1 MAVGKTTP
9 VSSRY
14 SILIPDETRLRLF
27 EYEAAIRAGTI
38 RPGARLAGVLK
49 DENDFLTALLR
60 TKPPLIFAESA
71 VAGDGSDWNL
81 TELGLLGDISV
92 AMDVTI
98 FDDGRHNDPEVHAE
112 PFEGGL
118 VFVPGA
124 LLRSG
129 GPGKPADWDEVVDVQ
144 GQIDHD
150 AYDALYARRLL
161 PGFRWIEKRAQ
172 ECGQRA
178 MVIVP
183 GLGCG
188 QFAGPFQGRLGVH
201 LERALRGFLDQHGSE
216 FNHIQTVMFGTYSEC
231 SPSRAAHGCIDFR
244 VSRLTQGGKP
254 HLSQPSAHAVDD
266 EDLERL
272 AGCRLFS
279 FVAWDHV
286 SWPGNDFYG
295 GARATDDG
303 VKAAATNAM
312 EVVTGVAGQYDPQ
325 RNEYLPPDSH
335 GTWGELVRVMGVRF
349 P

>member
-1 MAVGKTTP
+1 MIP
-9 VSSRY
+9 RY
-14 SILIPDETRLRLF
+14 SILIPDETRTRLA
-27 EYEAAIRAGTI
+27 EYETAILERCVQ
-38 RPGARLAGVLK
+38 PGARLAAAMK
-49 DENDFLTALLR
+49 AEDDFTTALLR
-60 TKPPLIFAESA
+60 TKLPQIFAESA

-98 FDDGRHNDPEVHAE
+98 FDDGRHSDPEVHTE
-112 PFEGGL
+112 PFDGGL

-129 GPGKPADWDEVVDVQ
+129 GPGKPADWDEVVYVQ
-144 GQIDHD
+144 GQINPD
-150 AYDALYARRLL
+150 AYDALYSRRLL
-161 PGFRWIEKRAQ
+161 PGFQWIEKRTQ
-172 ECGQRA
+172 ECGQPA
-178 MVIVP
+178 LVIVP

-188 QFAGPFQGRLGVH
+188 QFAGPFQGQLGAH
-201 LERALRGFLDQHGSE
+201 LERALSRFLDQHGSE
-216 FNHIQTVMFGTYSEC
+216 FNHIQTVIFGTYNEC
-231 SPSRAAHGCIDFR
+231 QPARAEHCGIDFR
-244 VSRLTQGGKP
+244 VSRLTRGGQP
-254 HLSQPSAHAVDD
+254 HLSQPAAHAVDD
-266 EDLERL
+266 EDRERL

-312 EVVTGVAGQYDPQ
+312 EVVTGVAGRYSRE
-325 RNEYLPPDSH
+325 RNEYLPPEPYA
-335 GTWGELVRVMGVRF
+335 TWGELVREMGVMF

>member
-1 MAVGKTTP
+1 VIP
-9 VSSRY
+9 RH
-14 SILIPDETRLRLF
+14 SILIPDETRTRLA
-27 EYEAAIRAGTI
+27 EYEAAVGSGQLQ
-38 RPGARLAGVLK
+38 PGARLAEALK
-49 DENDFLTALLR
+49 TENDFLTALLR

-81 TELGLLGDISV
+81 MELGLLGDISV
-92 AMDVTI
+92 VMDVTV
-98 FDDGRHNDPEVHAE
+98 FDEGRHSGPEVHTK

-118 VFVPGA
+118 IFVSGA

-129 GPGKPADWDEVVDVQ
+129 GPGKPADWDEVVDSH
-144 GQIDHD
+144 GKINPD

-161 PGFRWIEKRAQ
+161 PGFRWIEKQAQ
-172 ECGQRA
+172 ECGQPA
-178 MVIVP
+178 LVIVP

-201 LERALRGFLDQHGSE
+201 LERALRGFLDQHGAE
-216 FNHIQTVMFGTYSEC
+216 FEHIQAVIFGTYNEC
-231 SPSRAAHGCIDFR
+231 QPARAEHGGIDFR

-254 HLSQPSAHAVDD
+254 HLSHPSAHADDD
-266 EDLERL
+266 EDRERL

-325 RNEYLPPDSH
+325 RNEYLPPH
-335 GTWGELVRVMGVRF
+335 PYRTWGELVRELGIRF